1 MAAPRPRVTLPVR
14 DLLVST
20 PRTRRLRLGPIASPF
35 PFEPGQAALVGAHGQ
50 TEQRPYS
57 FASAPYDV
65 ARERCLEFLI
75 QLLDDGMLAGPH
87 LEGIDAGSLVD
98 VDGPIGTFGRGADAG
113 VPVLLVAGGTG
124 IAPLRSILRRLLEH
138 GGGPTPGLVYCARTR
153 SELAYRDELQ
163 DLSATGRLGLTLTTT
178 REGTPGTDGSG
189 RVSGELLASHLTDAA
204 TMCYVC
210 GSVAFV
216 NHVTGLLDALGVP
229 VDRVKSEAH

>member
-124 IAPLRSILRRLLEH
+124 IAPLRSILRHLLER
-138 GGGPTPGLVYCARTR
+138 GGRPTPGLVYCARTR

-216 NHVTGLLDALGVP
+216 NHVTGLLDTLGVP